1 MTMVST
7 LRAFSIPA
15 LAAVATFVASAA
27 EATCLR
33 LAGAPP
39 LLQRAAFSLAN
50 VPAEQVRL
58 TFVGHASF
66 EIETAE
72 GIRAVTDYNGYIRPA
87 RNPHIVTMNNSH
99 STHFTDVI
107 EPEILLALR
116 GWKNDGVLR
125 HNVVVKDLRV
135 RNVPTNLY
143 PIGGGLAHGNSIFVF
158 ESANLCIAHISHV
171 HHRLSDD
178 QLLDLGLIDV
188 ALVAVDGTV
197 TMTYRELFEALDK
210 IKPRLI
216 VPMHMIS
223 MNAVNHFVALAQT
236 LYPVKHHD
244 SDTIMLDARTLPLRP
259 EVLFLKGR

>member
-1 MTMVST
+1 MQIVST
-7 LRAFSIPA
+7 LRAAA
-15 LAAVATFVASAA
+15 LALVATVAALIAGAA

-33 LAGAPP
+33 LAGTPP
-39 LLQRAAFSLAN
+39 LLHRAAFGLAN

-66 EIETAE
+66 EIETSD

-87 RNPHIVTMNNSH
+87 RHPHIVTMNNSH
-99 STHFTDVI
+99 TTHFTDAI
-107 EPEILLALR
+107 DPEILLALR
-116 GWKNDGVLR
+116 GWKSDGVLR

-197 TMTYRELFEALDK
+197 TMTHRELFEALDK
-210 IKPRLI
+210 VKPRLI

-223 MNAVNHFVALAQT
+223 MTAVNHFVALAQT
-236 LYPVKHHD
+236 SYPVKYHD
-244 SDTIMLDARTLPLRP
+244 GDTIMLDARTLPLQP